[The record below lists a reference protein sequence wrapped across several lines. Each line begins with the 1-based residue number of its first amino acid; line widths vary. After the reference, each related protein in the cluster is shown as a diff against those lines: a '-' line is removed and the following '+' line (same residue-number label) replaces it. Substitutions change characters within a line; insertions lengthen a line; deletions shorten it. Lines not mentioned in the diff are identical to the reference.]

1 MPEIR
6 ETEVQRDADGNVVG
20 SKEYITER
28 VDERP
33 VRRKGGG
40 FGWGLIFGVLIIAVA
55 IIAFAYNQ
63 GSFQQAGAEADQ
75 ATAQIEETAGRTAEN
90 AGDAIED
97 AGDQA
102 ERVGDQAANE
112 TSDTSTN

>member
-6 ETEVQRDADGNVVG
+6 ETEVQRDADGNIIG
-20 SKEYITER
+20 SKEHITER

-33 VRRKGGG
+33 RKKGGG

-63 GSFQQAGAEADQ
+63 GSFQQAGVEADQ
-75 ATAQIEETAGRTAEN
+75 ATAQIEEQAGQTAEN
-90 AGDAIED
+90 AGDAIEN

-102 ERVGDQAANE
+102 ERVGDQAATE
-112 TSDTSTN
+112 TSDTATN